1 MIEVNDLAFTYAG
14 AGDPALK
21 GLSFRVAPG
30 EIFGFLG
37 PSGAGKS
44 TTQKILIKL
53 LQGYQGRVTVMGREL
68 SGWRADYF
76 EKVGVSFETPN
87 HYLKMTALENLNYF
101 RSLYAG
107 PTLEPR
113 DLLERVN
120 LGPDAGQR
128 VAGYSKGMKMRLNF
142 VRALLHQPELIFLDE
157 PTAGLDPVNAR
168 IIKEMILQQKAAGKT
183 IFLTTHDMTVAD
195 QLCDR
200 VAFIVEGEIKLID
213 APKALKLERGR
224 REVVLEYGLNGQA
237 QQAVFP
243 LADLGH
249 NEQFLA
255 LLRSQPLQT
264 MHTQEPTLEQ
274 IFIDVTG
281 RRLL

>member
-1 MIEVNDLAFTYAG
+1 MIKVNDLIFTYTGTAE
-14 AGDPALK
+14 PAIK
-21 GLSFRVAPG
+21 GLNFSVEKG

-53 LQGYQGRVTVMGREL
+53 LQGYRGQVTVMGREL
-68 SGWRADYF
+68 NGWRADYY

-87 HYLKMTALENLNYF
+87 HYLKMTALENLTYF

-113 DLLERVN
+113 ALLEQVN
-120 LGPDAGQR
+120 LGPDADQR
-128 VAGYSKGMKMRLNF
+128 VASYSKGMKMRLNF

-168 IIKEMILQQKAAGKT
+168 VIKEIILQQKAAGKT

-200 VAFIVEGEIKLID
+200 VAFIIEGEIKLID
-213 APKALKLERGR
+213 APKALKIERGR
-224 REVVLEYGLNGQA
+224 REVVLEYGLNGA
-237 QQAVFP
+237 ARQAVFP

-249 NEQFLA
+249 NKQFLA

>member
-1 MIEVNDLAFTYAG
+1 MIEVNDLAFTYTG
-14 AGDPALK
+14 AGDPALT
-21 GLSFRVAPG
+21 GLNFRVAPG

-68 SGWRADYF
+68 NSWRADYF

-87 HYLKMTALENLNYF
+87 HYLKMTALENLTYF

-107 PTLEPR
+107 PTLEPG
-113 DLLERVN
+113 DLLEQVN
-120 LGPDAGQR
+120 LGPDADQR

-157 PTAGLDPVNAR
+157 PTAGLDPVNAKV
-168 IIKEMILQQKAAGKT
+168 IKEMILQQKAAGKT

-213 APKALKLERGR
+213 APKALKIERGR
-224 REVVLEYGLNGQA
+224 REVVLEYGRNGQA
-237 QQAVFP
+237 QQAIFP